1 MDPSGIL
8 ETSQPIT
15 ELCFLQ
21 QCISRWIIFLMEDQY
36 AEQMSTFQ
44 SETTQIDAGILQDAL
59 KCDLKSPPNGYSE
72 TLIFQK

>member
-1 MDPSGIL
+1 
-8 ETSQPIT
+8 
-15 ELCFLQ
+15 
-21 QCISRWIIFLMEDQY
+21 MEDQY